1 MFIKAVET
9 DQGGD
14 LQVRLVRFADLKAA
28 GIVRNWP
35 QLKRM
40 VEGAGFPRGYYL
52 TPQARVWDA
61 SEVEAWVHSRRLGQQ
76 PPQNA
81 VDHLGL

>member
-1 MFIKAVET
+1 MHDT
-9 DQGGD
+9 GP
-14 LQVRLVRFADLKAA
+14 RLWRFADLKAA

-52 TPQARVWDA
+52 TPQARVWDVA
-61 SEVEAWVHSRRLGQQ
+61 EVEAYLKARRGAAQRK
-76 PPQNA
+76 PEA
-81 VDHLGL
+81 A